1 MNLKIT
7 AAVVAALACSAP
19 AFALDI
25 AGTTGA
31 TVKLNVAGASA
42 QRDAFLVLMIN
53 NVCQAGT
60 FDMYRIAPTTNQDF
74 RAYSCRIVNDAGT
87 YNGAANQTATVYYRS
102 EGGSAF
108 GVAPVATNT
117 QVMRLNVDG
126 SCTATSTASIA
137 GATSNYVIHDCALP
151 ANDYQLVGTTL
162 ANADIS
168 LSSDANLV
176 KDTVQLAVADV
187 EPKMFAGVNFPSSH
201 VFDGFPTANRQA
213 AVNALNGVAQVGF
226 GQVFGI
232 IVNNVATG
240 AAGNGVATATASPFN
255 GLGDGFSVATRP
267 NLSKEAIAGI
277 FNGTYVNWNQVPT
290 VTGGHVLST
299 GSLTIRVCRR
309 EPGSGT
315 QVVANQY
322 FLGTTQC
329 APPVPLGTFRTDN
342 ADADDTN
349 FVADTNGVIERG
361 ASGDLAACVGGL
373 AGGIGIVSANAAPAN
388 TSYVTING
396 AAPSREAAAIGA
408 YDFWFE
414 QTFAVN
420 PALGAGAVADLA
432 QGLITGA
439 STSTSA
445 PNSLSVLSLPND
457 NNDPFGQGLFV
468 STKPPISF
476 GTRGGNSCSAI
487 APLQP

>member
-19 AFALDI
+19 AFALDV

-60 FDMYRIAPTTNQDF
+60 FDMYRVAPTTNQDF
-74 RAYSCRIVNDAGT
+74 RAYSCRIVNDGT
-87 YNGAANQTATVYYRS
+87 TYGGAANQTATVFYRS

-117 QVMRLNVDG
+117 QVMRLNVDA
-126 SCTATSTASIA
+126 SCTTTSTATI
-137 GATSNYVIHDCALP
+137 GGVVGNFTIRDCAMP
-151 ANDYQLVGTTL
+151 ANDYQLVGTTV

-168 LSSDANLV
+168 LSNDSNLV

-201 VFDGFPTANRQA
+201 VFDNFPAANRQA
-213 AVNALNGVAQVGF
+213 AVNALGAVAQTGF

-232 IVNNVATG
+232 IVNNVSTG
-240 AAGNGVATATASPFN
+240 AAGNGVATATASPFT
-255 GLGDGFSVATRP
+255 GLGDNQAGIATRP

-290 VTGGHVLST
+290 VTGGKVSAT
-299 GSLTIRVCRR
+299 SLTIRVCRR

-342 ADADDTN
+342 ADADDVN

-396 AAPSREAAAIGA
+396 AGPSREAAAIGA
-408 YDFWFE
+408 YDFAYE

-445 PNSLSVLSLPND
+445 PNSLSVFSLPND
-457 NNDPFGQGLFV
+457 NNDPFSQGAFV

-487 APLQP
+487 APLTP